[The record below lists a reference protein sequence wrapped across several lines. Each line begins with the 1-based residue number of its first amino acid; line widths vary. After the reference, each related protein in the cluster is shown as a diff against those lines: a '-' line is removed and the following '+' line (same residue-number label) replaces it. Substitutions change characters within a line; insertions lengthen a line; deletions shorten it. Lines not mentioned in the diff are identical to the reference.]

1 MTSHILS
8 QLADDESPDA
18 ARAFA
23 DIAASLYANARR
35 EAGPVS
41 TALTPAE
48 IAQRFDE
55 PMPQDGRPLREVLER
70 LERDVLRDANH
81 LLHPMAMG
89 HQVSAPLPAAV
100 WTEVVVSA
108 LNQSIAVSE
117 MSPTLTEVERRV
129 VRWMSDLAGFGERSA
144 GTFTSG
150 GTEATFT
157 ALAAARAALLPDA
170 WESGM
175 QGEPPVLV
183 CGEHAHYAI
192 TRAAGLLG
200 IGARQAVRVPS
211 DELHRMDTAALERI
225 LNDLA
230 RDGRKVMAVVASS
243 GSTATGA
250 FDDLETIGRIC
261 EERGL
266 WLHVDG
272 AHGASALLS
281 ERHRG
286 RLQGLERAR
295 SLAWDPHK
303 MLLMPLSAGVVLVRE
318 GQELAAA
325 FSQAAPYLFH
335 GDPDAS
341 PDLGRMSFLCS
352 RRADVLKLW
361 VSLHRYGSRG
371 LADLYDLLCD
381 RAAELHA
388 MVEEHPSF
396 EPMHSPQSNILC
408 FRWLGAEAGAQL
420 EQQELDTLTDELR
433 MKYNRSGEGWLTVT
447 TLKEVRVLRVTV
459 MNPRTTSAHLRALL
473 DGLARTGAEILAARG
488 SASAA

>member
-1 MTSHILS
+1 
-8 QLADDESPDA
+8 
-18 ARAFA
+18 
-23 DIAASLYANARR
+23 
-35 EAGPVS
+35 
-41 TALTPAE
+41 
-48 IAQRFDE
+48 
-55 PMPQDGRPLREVLER
+55 
-70 LERDVLRDANH
+70 
-81 LLHPMAMG
+81 
-89 HQVSAPLPAAV
+89 
-100 WTEVVVSA
+100 
-108 LNQSIAVSE
+108 
-117 MSPTLTEVERRV
+117 
-129 VRWMSDLAGFGERSA
+129 
-144 GTFTSG
+144 
-150 GTEATFT
+150 
-157 ALAAARAALLPDA
+157 
-170 WESGM
+170 
-175 QGEPPVLV
+175 
-183 CGEHAHYAI
+183 
-192 TRAAGLLG
+192 
-200 IGARQAVRVPS
+200 
-211 DELHRMDTAALERI
+211 
-225 LNDLA
+225 
-230 RDGRKVMAVVASS
+230 
-243 GSTATGA
+243 
-250 FDDLETIGRIC
+250 FDDLDTIGRMC

-281 ERHRG
+281 SEHRG
-286 RLQGLERAR
+286 RLRGLERAR

-396 EPMHSPQSNILC
+396 EPSYSQQSNILRC
-408 FRWLGAEAGAQL
+408 RLLGVEAGAQL
-420 EQQELDTLTDELR
+420 ELQELDTRTDELR
-433 MKYNRSGEGWLTVT
+433 MKYNGSGQRWFTVT
-447 TLKEVRVLRVTV
+447 TRKEVRVLRVTV

-473 DGLARTGAEILAARG
+473 DGQALTGAEILAARG